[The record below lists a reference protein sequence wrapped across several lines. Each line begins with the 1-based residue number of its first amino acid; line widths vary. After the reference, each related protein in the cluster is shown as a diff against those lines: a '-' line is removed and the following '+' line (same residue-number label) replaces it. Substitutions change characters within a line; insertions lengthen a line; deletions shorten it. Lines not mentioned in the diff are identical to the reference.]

1 MRYGFTTGSCAAAAA
16 KAAAY
21 MLLTGREKTEIT
33 IETPKGILYTAQIL
47 DIKRG
52 ENEVSCAVEK
62 DGGDDPDITT
72 GAWIY
77 ARVSFNQK
85 SEAKREQK
93 SEVTLKQQPQ
103 LKIEGGT
110 GVGRVTRVG
119 LDQPVG
125 NAAINHVPRE
135 MISKE
140 VLEVCRLTDY
150 TGGLEIEISVPGGE
164 ELSKQT
170 FNPKL
175 GIVGGIS
182 ILGTSGI
189 VEPMST
195 QAILDTIRIELRQR
209 RGEGFDYVVVSPGN
223 YGLDFMKKAYGYDLD
238 RSVKCSNFIGAT
250 IDMAVELGFRRM
262 LITGHIGK
270 LIKVAGGIMNTHS
283 KEADCRME
291 LLAAFCVREQ
301 IELQQIDRILECVT
315 TEEALPILRESG
327 KQQAVMDHIA
337 ERICYYMEN
346 RSGGRLKADCILYAN
361 EYGELARSKEADR
374 WFTLSE
380 QEQVRPI

>member
-21 MLLTGREKTEIT
+21 MLLTGREKAMIT

-47 DIKRG
+47 DIRRG

-77 ARVSFNQK
+77 ARVSYAQ
-85 SEAKREQK
+85 EPKRRP
-93 SEVTLKQQPQ
+93 EVGRSMQPE
-103 LKIEGGT
+103 LRIEGGT

-135 MISKE
+135 MIRQE
-140 VLEVCRLTDY
+140 VMEVCRIMDY

-164 ELSKQT
+164 ELSERT

-189 VEPMST
+189 VEPMSS
-195 QAILDTIRIELRQR
+195 QAVLDTIRIELRQR
-209 RGEGFDYVVVSPGN
+209 REEGFDYVAVSPGN
-223 YGLDFMKKAYGYDLD
+223 YGLDFMKKTYGYDLD
-238 RSVKCSNFIGAT
+238 KSVKCSNFIGAT
-250 IDMAVELGFRRM
+250 IDMALEMGFKRM
-262 LITGHIGK
+262 LLTGHIGK

-283 KEADCRME
+283 READCRME

-301 IELQQIDRILECVT
+301 VETGQISRILECVT
-315 TEEALPILRESG
+315 TEEALPILTESG
-327 KQQAVMDHIA
+327 KLQPVMDHIA
-337 ERICYYMEN
+337 DRICYYMEN
-346 RSGGRLKADCILYAN
+346 RSGGRLKTDCILYAN
-361 EYGELARSKEADR
+361 GYGELARSKEAES
-374 WFTLSE
+374 WFTLLARE
-380 QEQVRPI
+380 QARQI

>member
-21 MLLTGREKTEIT
+21 MLLTGRKKTKIT
-33 IETPKGILYTAQIL
+33 IETPKGIPYTAQIL
-47 DIKRG
+47 DIRRG

-77 ARVSFNQK
+77 AKVSFTNGSDEKESKRQ
-85 SEAKREQK
+85 SEKRRN
-93 SEVTLKQQPQ
+93 QQPE
-103 LKIEGGT
+103 LRIEGGT

-135 MISKE
+135 MIRKE
-140 VLEVCRLTDY
+140 VMEVCRITDY
-150 TGGLEIEISVPGGE
+150 SGGLEIEISVPGGE
-164 ELSKQT
+164 ELSERT

-189 VEPMST
+189 VEPMSS
-195 QAILDTIRIELRQR
+195 QAILDTIRVELRQR
-209 RGEGFDYVVVSPGN
+209 REEGFDYVAVSPGN
-223 YGLDFMKKAYGYDLD
+223 YGLDFMKKTYGYDLD
-238 RSVKCSNFIGAT
+238 RSVKCSNFIGET
-250 IDMAVELGFRRM
+250 IDMAVELGFRKM
-262 LITGHIGK
+262 LLTGHIGK

-283 KEADCRME
+283 READCRME

-301 IELQQIDRILECVT
+301 MELGQVRRILECVT
-315 TEEALPILRESG
+315 TEEALHVLTESG
-327 KQQAVMDHIA
+327 KRQPVMDHIA

-346 RSGGRLKADCILYAN
+346 RSGGRLQTDCILYASG
-361 EYGELARSKEADR
+361 YGELARSKEAEA
-374 WFTLSE
+374 WFTLLA
-380 QEQVRPI
+380 QEQAR

>member
-21 MLLTGREKTEIT
+21 MLLTGRKKTKIT
-33 IETPKGILYTAQIL
+33 IETPKGIPYTAQIL
-47 DIKRG
+47 DIRRG

-72 GAWIY
+72 GAWICAKVSY
-77 ARVSFNQK
+77 ASD
-85 SEAKREQK
+85 SDAKESKRGPE
-93 SEVTLKQQPQ
+93 ERRNQQPE
-103 LKIEGGT
+103 LRIEGGM

-135 MISKE
+135 MIRKE
-140 VLEVCRLTDY
+140 VMEVCRITDY
-150 TGGLEIEISVPGGE
+150 SGGLEIEISVPGGE
-164 ELSKQT
+164 ELSERT

-189 VEPMST
+189 VEPMSS

-209 RGEGFDYVVVSPGN
+209 REEGFDYVAVSPGN
-223 YGLDFMKKAYGYDLD
+223 YGLDFMKKTYGYDLD
-238 RSVKCSNFIGAT
+238 RSVKCSNFIGET
-250 IDMAVELGFRRM
+250 IDMAVELGFRKM
-262 LITGHIGK
+262 LLTGHIGK

-283 KEADCRME
+283 READCRME

-301 IELQQIDRILECVT
+301 MELGQVRRILECVT
-315 TEEALPILRESG
+315 TEEALPVLTESG
-327 KQQAVMDHIA
+327 KRQPVMDHIA

-346 RSGGRLKADCILYAN
+346 RSGGRLQTDCILYAN
-361 EYGELARSKEADR
+361 GYGELARSKEAEA
-374 WFTLSE
+374 WFTLLAQE
-380 QEQVRPI
+380 QER

>member
-21 MLLTGREKTEIT
+21 MLLTGRKKTKIT
-33 IETPKGILYTAQIL
+33 IETPKGIPYTAQIL
-47 DIKRG
+47 DIRRG

-77 ARVSFNQK
+77 AKVSYASDSDEK
-85 SEAKREQK
+85 ESKRGPE
-93 SEVTLKQQPQ
+93 ERRNQQPE
-103 LKIEGGT
+103 LRIEGGM

-135 MISKE
+135 MIRKE
-140 VLEVCRLTDY
+140 VMEVCRITDY
-150 TGGLEIEISVPGGE
+150 SGGLEIEISVPGGE
-164 ELSKQT
+164 ELSERT

-189 VEPMST
+189 VEPMSS

-209 RGEGFDYVVVSPGN
+209 REEGFDYVAVSPGN
-223 YGLDFMKKAYGYDLD
+223 YGLDYMKKTYGYDLD
-238 RSVKCSNFIGAT
+238 RSVKCSNFIGET
-250 IDMAVELGFRRM
+250 IDMAVELGFRKM
-262 LITGHIGK
+262 LLTGHIGK

-283 KEADCRME
+283 READCRME

-301 IELQQIDRILECVT
+301 MELGQVRRILECVT
-315 TEEALPILRESG
+315 TEEALPVLTESG
-327 KQQAVMDHIA
+327 KRQPVMDHIA

-346 RSGGRLKADCILYAN
+346 RSRGRLQTDCILYAN
-361 EYGELARSKEADR
+361 GYGELARSKEAEA
-374 WFTLSE
+374 WFTLLAQE
-380 QEQVRPI
+380 QER